1 MSLTSKPL
9 WLEGMFVRPQHFQQ
23 HDRWIEHQLERRT
36 APLSSFGW
44 GVSELT
50 FDASLLELGQ
60 LAVARCRAIMPDGSI
75 IDVPDAAAAPAAR
88 TVPTTAQNLRVFLTV
103 PVDPRDGVELATES
117 VQRRRYR
124 GKPVSV
130 RNVTAGEREPVELTV
145 GEPLIEIAFDG
156 EPLDERIAMPVARI
170 GEVDASGRVRLV
182 DGFIPPCLG
191 FGASP
196 RLVAVLNDVRA
207 MLRSRGDAL
216 GERADPSR
224 ATAESAGLVDL
235 LALSIVNGAEAALA
249 HIAAVPTLHPEVL
262 IRELVRLVGSLST
275 FDASHRRPPALEPY
289 RHDALETTLEPILAA
304 LRQTLQIVVERNAV
318 PLPLQERGYGILTA
332 TIADRSI
339 IQTGARFILAAIAN
353 MPADAL
359 RTQLQ
364 ATMKVGS
371 VEQIRDLVN
380 LQLPGIPLRPLPV
393 APRELP
399 YLQGAV
405 YFELDQSSE
414 LWRSIPR
421 SAAFALHVSGE
432 YPDLHLEFWAI
443 RAAKR

>member
-23 HDRWIEHQLERRT
+23 HDRWIEHRLERRT
-36 APLSSFGW
+36 APLSPYGW
-44 GVSELT
+44 GISELA
-50 FDASLLELGQ
+50 FDESLVDLGQ
-60 LAVARCRAIMPDGSI
+60 LAVARCRAVMPDGSV
-75 IDVPDAAAAPAAR
+75 IDVPAAASPPAPR
-88 TVPTTAQNLRVFLTV
+88 TVPATAQNLRVFLTV
-103 PVDPRDGVELATES
+103 PVDPRDGVELASET
-117 VQRRRYR
+117 VLRRRYR

-130 RNVTAGEREPVELTV
+130 RNSTAGEREPIELTV
-145 GEPLIEIAFDG
+145 GEPLVEIAFEG
-156 EPLDERIAMPVARI
+156 EPLDERIAMPIARI
-170 GEVDASGRVRLV
+170 AEVDAGGRVRLV

-191 FGASP
+191 YGASA
-196 RLVAVLNDVRA
+196 RLVAVLNEVRS

-235 LALSIVNGAEAALA
+235 LALSVVNGAEAALA
-249 HIAAVPTLHPEVL
+249 HLAAVPTLHPEAL
-262 IRELVRLVGSLST
+262 FRELFRLVGSLST
-275 FDASHRRPPALEPY
+275 FDAARRRPPALEPY

-304 LRQTLQIVVERNAV
+304 LRQTLEVVVERNAV

-353 MPADAL
+353 MPGEAL
-359 RTQLQ
+359 RAQLQ

-405 YFELDQSSE
+405 YFELDQSTE

-443 RAAKR
+443 RPAKR